1 MRTYLLVLLAFL
13 PRSRAHTAVRSGVCV
28 RVALSQMA
36 GREVDFKCCHVRY
49 SHINITLNIALTI
62 ASPLSRTVAVMFSP
76 FRHR

>member
-1 MRTYLLVLLAFL
+1 M
-13 PRSRAHTAVRSGVCV
+13 RSGVCV

-62 ASPLSRTVAVMFSP
+62 ASPLSRTVADMFSP